1 MENYINFKEVLHSIP
16 VGYALHK
23 VLTDEAGKVTDYV
36 ILDVN
41 KAFEEIMGVPASDVI
56 GKSRTELLN
65 GKDDSM
71 LDWINFYGEVALSGV
86 EKEVQHYSTLWQ
98 KWFNI
103 KVFSPEKYFF
113 ITFFTDADKQVYEKE
128 FFKRLLCSLNEGI
141 IALDA
146 HKKILYTN
154 MAAGAFSAILRKNA
168 LGKDISDFFQF
179 EQVKKKKDF
188 LSFIEKAYREKERF
202 YAEFSAVVLSPD
214 RRRFSLN
221 FGISSIS
228 DPIGKF
234 IGLNIIIRDV
244 TQNLK
249 YQDDLLYASFQ
260 DSLTGLYNRTFFN
273 EKIKQID
280 TAQNLPLSLII
291 GDING
296 LKLANDAFGHLEG
309 DRLIVNASRA
319 IQKGCRKNDIVV
331 RWGGDEFIVLLPQTS
346 LSLLD
351 PIIKRIKEEC
361 LKQEKG
367 KIELSISLGYATKT
381 EESQSMDDLLKTAE
395 EVMYT
400 SKILESRSIKSKT
413 MNLIMTTLHERSPMD
428 SQHSLNV
435 SKVCSVFAKKLK
447 LDEKDC
453 STLEILGNIHDIGK
467 ITISDSILNKK
478 SSLDESEWK
487 EVRKHSE
494 AGYHILSST
503 HDLAFLADC
512 VLFHHER
519 YDGKGYPKGIKGE
532 EIPFFSR
539 ILSICDSYDSMVS
552 GRPYKKPLTKEQII
566 KEFADCSGKQFDPEL
581 CNFFIEKVIENL

>member
-1 MENYINFKEVLHSIP
+1 MENTIDFKEILHSIP

-23 VLTDEAGKVTDYV
+23 VLTDEAGKVMDYV

-41 KAFEEIMGVPASDVI
+41 KAFEEIMGVQASDVI
-56 GKSRTELLN
+56 GKNRTELLN

-71 LDWINFYGEVALSGV
+71 FDWISFYGEVALSGV
-86 EKEVQHYSTLWQ
+86 EKEVQHYSSLWQ

-113 ITFFTDADKQVYEKE
+113 ITFFTDADKQVNEKE
-128 FFKRLLCSLNEGI
+128 FFKRLLCSLSEGI

-154 MAAGAFSAILRKNA
+154 MAAGAFSAILPKDA
-168 LGKDISDFFQF
+168 FGKDISDFFQF
-179 EQVKKKKDF
+179 EQIKKKKAF
-188 LSFIEKAYREKERF
+188 LSFIKKAYKEKESF
-202 YAEFSAVVLSPD
+202 YAEFSADVLSVNS
-214 RRRFSLN
+214 RSFSLN

-244 TQNLK
+244 TQHLK
-249 YQDDLLYASFQ
+249 YQDDLLYASFH

-273 EKIKQID
+273 EKINQID

-319 IQKGCRKNDIVV
+319 IQKGCRKNDIIV

>member
-1 MENYINFKEVLHSIP
+1 MENSIDFKEILHRIP

-23 VLTDEAGKVTDYV
+23 VFTNEKGKVVDYI

-41 KAFEEIMGVPASDVI
+41 KAFERIMGVRACDVI
-56 GKSRTELLN
+56 GKNRTELLN

-71 LDWINFYGEVALSGV
+71 FDWINFYGEVALTGG
-86 EKEVQHYSTLWQ
+86 EKEIQHYSSLWQ
-98 KWFNI
+98 KWFDI

-113 ITFFTDADKQVYEKE
+113 ITFFTDADKLVNEKE
-128 FFKRLLCSLNEGI
+128 FFKRLLCSLNDGI
-141 IALDA
+141 IALDVY
-146 HKKILYTN
+146 KKILYTN
-154 MAAGAFSAILRKNA
+154 MAAGTFSVILPKDAF
-168 LGKDISDFFQF
+168 GKDISDFFRF
-179 EQVKKKKDF
+179 EQIKEKEVF
-188 LSFIEKAYREKERF
+188 LSFIDKAYEKKESF
-202 YAEFSAVVLSPD
+202 YAEFTTDVLSANN
-214 RRRFSLN
+214 RSFSLN

-228 DPIGKF
+228 DPLGKF
-234 IGLNIIIRDV
+234 IGLNIIIKDV
-244 TQNLK
+244 TQHLK
-249 YQDDLLYASFQ
+249 YQDDLLYASFH

-273 EKIKQID
+273 EKIDQID

-309 DRLIVNASRA
+309 DRLIVNAARA
-319 IQKGCRKNDIVV
+319 IQKGCRKTDIIV
-331 RWGGDEFIVLLPQTS
+331 RWGGDEFIVLLAQTP
-346 LSLLD
+346 LSSLD
-351 PIIKRIKEEC
+351 PIVSRIKEEC
-361 LKQEKG
+361 LTQEKG

-381 EESQSMDDLLKTAE
+381 EESKSMDELLKSAE

-413 MNLIMTTLHERSPMD
+413 MNLIITTLHERSPMD

-435 SKVCSVFAKKLK
+435 SKLCKIFSKKLG
-447 LDEKDC
+447 LTEKDC

-519 YDGKGYPKGIKGE
+519 YDGKGYPKGIKE
-532 EIPFFSR
+532 KEIPFFSR
-539 ILSICDSYDSMVS
+539 VLSICDAYDSMVS
-552 GRPYKKPLTKEQII
+552 GRPYKKSMTKKQII

-581 CNFFIEKVIENL
+581 CIFFIEKVIENL